1 MTKIFLFHNSDVIH
15 HTFSPRDDTRPMF
28 YWYSD
33 RFASH
38 DGTTNYLH
46 LFVIDPDKDNV
57 ELRSR
62 TDTQDFDALHRQFLH
77 FKDYKQ
83 GKYPELFYDE
93 PGIVMSFSTM
103 TPTIILKTH
112 SRDDDTPS
120 FLQQTYEIVYPSHLA
135 TTDAYIKLFHKPY
148 DELYSDN
155 PIPFNEIPALVNAI
169 PDINSVLP
177 LQHVDAE
184 KDGKYYYGHWKPMS
198 SHPPRT
204 WL

>member
-1 MTKIFLFHNSDVIH
+1 MTKIVLFHNSEEIH
-15 HTFSPRDDTRPMF
+15 HTFKPRDDSRPMF

-46 LFVIDPDKDNV
+46 LLVIDPDKDNV

-62 TDTQDFDALHRQFLH
+62 SSTQDFDGLHRQFLH
-77 FKDYKQ
+77 FKNFKD
-83 GKYPELFYDE
+83 GKYSELFYDE

-112 SRDDDTPS
+112 SQDDDTPS

-135 TTDAYIKLFHKPY
+135 TTDAYIKLFNKPY
-148 DELYSDN
+148 DELYSDD
-155 PIPFNEIPALVNAI
+155 PIPFNKIPELVNAI
-169 PDINSVLP
+169 PGINEMLP
-177 LQHVDAE
+177 FQSIAVRE
-184 KDGKYYYGHWKPMS
+184 DGKYHYDQWRSMTL
-198 SHPPRT
+198 HPLRT

>member
-1 MTKIFLFHNSDVIH
+1 MLLFHNSDEIH
-15 HTFSPRDDTRPMF
+15 HAFKPRDNSRPMF

-46 LFVIDPDKDNV
+46 MFVVDPDKDGI

-62 TDTQDFDALHRQFLH
+62 SNTQDFDGLHRQFLH
-77 FKDYKQ
+77 FKDHKQ

-93 PGIVMSFSTM
+93 PGIIMSFSTM
-103 TPTIILKTH
+103 SPTIILKTH
-112 SRDDDTPS
+112 SQHKDTPS

-135 TTDAYIKLFHKPY
+135 TADAFIKLFHKPY
-148 DELYSDN
+148 DELYSDD
-155 PIPFNEIPALVNAI
+155 PIPFNEIPELVNAI
-169 PDINSVLP
+169 PDINDILP
-177 LQHVDAE
+177 FQPKDAKE
-184 KDGKYYYGHWKPMS
+184 DGKYHYDRWKPMT